1 MKFLILF
8 SSILIVAIIAQQQQ
22 QQQQQEQLEVP
33 PFLVGAPQSV
43 IKQFYDLLKADET
56 KTDAQTEADVEA
68 FINRLGGTYKTRFDQ
83 FKQEIKQG
91 KAAYERLHQQAVAKF
106 SKEARE
112 ADAKMSAIADS
123 PSLTTQQKLNKFKLS
138 WINFISTVNMYLL
151 EYLN

>member
-1 MKFLILF
+1 MI
-8 SSILIVAIIAQQQQ
+8 
-22 QQQQQEQLEVP
+22 
-33 PFLVGAPQSV
+33 LVGAPQSV

-123 PSLTTQQKLNKFKLS
+123 PSLTTQQKTQQIQAIMDSLS
-138 WINFISTVNMYLL
+138 EAVRKEILDALSQL
-151 EYLN
+151 